1 MASIVSAAVAAVVAA
16 LVAALGH
23 WQWRRQ
29 QAAAA
34 ADRYR
39 AERAAALKELWEKL
53 NDHSTAARLSRLEPA
68 EFYRNLA
75 DLNFFLIRR
84 APFLTDAEKE
94 LARRYLESIYEF
106 RVAVENSRN
115 RAAYDALVTSS
126 RLGRVGELMGAV
138 DTGERVQR
146 LEDALATHVR
156 KAMSGETGDVDLV
169 RLEAELAEI
178 TTEPRE
184 A

>member
-1 MASIVSAAVAAVVAA
+1 MSAAIAAVVASA
-16 LVAALGH
+16 VAVLGH

-29 QAAAA
+29 QASAA

-53 NDHSTAARLSRLEPA
+53 NDHSTAARLASQGPE

-84 APFLTDAEKE
+84 APFLTDPEKD
-94 LARRYLESIYEF
+94 LARLYLESIYAF
-106 RVAVENSRN
+106 RVKVEKSRN
-115 RAAYDALVTSS
+115 AAAYEALVTSI
-126 RLGRVGELMGAV
+126 RLGRVGEMMDAL

-146 LEDALATHVR
+146 LEDVLAAHVR
-156 KAMSGETGDVDLV
+156 DAMAGKDREPDLAG
-169 RLEAELAEI
+169 LAAELAV
-178 TTEPRE
+178 EPGEDGPAQRV
-184 A
+184 